1 MIREILSFGAVALG
15 GGYLAK
21 RYWDK
26 KKAEVER
33 EKEQGKTDALYRVE
47 SDIICFLM
55 QFYGLERW
63 CVNTHKDLVNLA
75 DKISALGDFGE
86 SLELF
91 KTYFAYEEKYDLF
104 HFIVRGEDEEYQTS
118 FANQARIM
126 VERLSEIRMYLK
138 DKEMWLDEIAQSL
151 SESRES
157 SESDSGESNESPK
170 SSGKSLS
177 VQTKSEIVAFIEI
190 MKAIYALI
198 TENFV
203 DETKF
208 RYDKLVE
215 AKNVLNALKSH
226 PSGGQ

>member
-1 MIREILSFGAVALG
+1 MIREILTFGAVALG
-15 GGYLAK
+15 GGYLVK

-26 KKAEVER
+26 KKAEVEK
-33 EKEQGKTDALYRVE
+33 EKEKGKVDVLYRVE

-55 QFYGLERW
+55 QFYGLERY
-63 CVNTHKDLVNLA
+63 CVHTHKDLVNLA
-75 DKISALGDFGE
+75 DKISSLGDFGD

-118 FANQARIM
+118 FTNQARIM
-126 VERLSEIRMYLK
+126 IECLSTIHINLK
-138 DKEMWLDEIAQSL
+138 DKEMWLDEIAQGL
-151 SESRES
+151 GKSRES
-157 SESDSGESNESPK
+157 NLGESLLK
-170 SSGKSLS
+170 
-177 VQTKSEIVAFIEI
+177 QTKSEIIAFIEI

-215 AKNVLNALKSH
+215 AKNVINALKSH
-226 PSGGQ
+226 PSKSSANQN